1 MKKFLNLLFTFCILS
16 YYANAQ
22 DVKYARYIVD
32 TLSSPFLYG
41 RGYTNNGDKLAAEF
55 IKNELIKHNALS
67 FYNNFFQEYKLSINS
82 IKKTSL
88 RINNKNISAGNE
100 FLVSLSSPKTNG
112 KFKVLKLDSTNFKSK
127 KDFDNFIKKDL
138 KKTVILIDKQNIKDK
153 DITEI
158 FNKTRYRNP
167 FNSAG
172 IITIADKKLSWAIS
186 DGRNVNEYFKISVLR
201 EVLPKK
207 VKKISVDIDTEYL
220 SNYTTKNVIGYV
232 KGKLHP
238 DSFIVFIAHYDHLG
252 QMGEN
257 VYFPG
262 ANDNGSGTSMVLD
275 LARHFAADTN
285 KFLKYSIVFAFVSG
299 EEAGLL
305 GSYYLSKNPLFPID
319 KIKFLINLDMVGT
332 GSEGITIVNGTKFER
347 EFQLFKEINDKNYLL
362 KTVAQRG
369 ESCNSD
375 HCPFYEKGVPAVFIY
390 SMGSENTEYHNI
402 YDTADKLPFT
412 KYNEIFRLLTI
423 FVDRL

>member
-1 MKKFLNLLFTFCILS
+1 MKRFLNLLFTFCILS
-16 YYANAQ
+16 YYTNAQ
-22 DVKYARYIVD
+22 DVKYAHYIVD

-55 IKNELIKHNALS
+55 IKNELIKNNSLS
-67 FYNNFFQEYKLSINS
+67 FNNNFFQEYKLSINS

-100 FLVSLSSPKTNG
+100 FLVSLSSPKTKG

-127 KDFDNFIKKDL
+127 KDYDNIIKKDL

-158 FNKTRYRNP
+158 FNKTRFRNP

-201 EVLPKK
+201 EVIPKK

-220 SNYTTKNVIGYV
+220 SNYTTNNVIGYV
-232 KGKLHP
+232 KGKLYP

-332 GSEGITIVNGTKFER
+332 GSEGITIVNGTKFEK
-347 EFQLFKEINDKNYLL
+347 EFQLFKEINDKNSLL

-412 KYNEIFRLLTI
+412 KYNEIFKLLTI
-423 FVDRL
+423 FVDKL

>member
-1 MKKFLNLLFTFCILS
+1 MKRFLNLLFTFCILS
-16 YYANAQ
+16 YYTNAQ
-22 DVKYARYIVD
+22 DVKYAHYIVD

-55 IKNELIKHNALS
+55 IKNELIKNNSLS
-67 FYNNFFQEYKLSINS
+67 FNNNFFQEYKLSINS

-100 FLVSLSSPKTNG
+100 FLVSLSSPKTKG

-127 KDFDNFIKKDL
+127 KDYDNIIKKDL

-158 FNKTRYRNP
+158 FNKTRFRNP

-201 EVLPKK
+201 EVIPKK

-220 SNYTTKNVIGYV
+220 SNYTTNNVIGYV
-232 KGKLHP
+232 KGKLYP

-332 GSEGITIVNGTKFER
+332 GSEGITIVNGTKFEK
-347 EFQLFKEINDKNYLL
+347 EFQLFKEINDKNSLL

-369 ESCNSD
+369 ESWNSD

-412 KYNEIFRLLTI
+412 KYNEIFKLLTI
-423 FVDRL
+423 FVDKL

>member
-1 MKKFLNLLFTFCILS
+1 MKRFLNLLFTFCILS
-16 YYANAQ
+16 YYTNAQ
-22 DVKYARYIVD
+22 DVKYAHYIVD

-55 IKNELIKHNALS
+55 IKNELIKNNSLS
-67 FYNNFFQEYKLSINS
+67 FNNNFFQEYKLSINS

-100 FLVSLSSPKTNG
+100 FLVSLSSPKTKG

-127 KDFDNFIKKDL
+127 KDYDNIIKKDL

-158 FNKTRYRNP
+158 FNKTRFRNP

-201 EVLPKK
+201 EVIPKK

-220 SNYTTKNVIGYV
+220 SNYTTNNVIGYV
-232 KGKLHP
+232 KGKLYP

-332 GSEGITIVNGTKFER
+332 GSEGITIVNGTKFEK
-347 EFQLFKEINDKNYLL
+347 EFQLFKEINDKNSLL

-369 ESCNSD
+369 ESCKSD

-412 KYNEIFRLLTI
+412 KYNEIFKLLTI
-423 FVDRL
+423 FVDKL

>member
-1 MKKFLNLLFTFCILS
+1 MKRFLNLLFTFCILS
-16 YYANAQ
+16 YYTNAQ
-22 DVKYARYIVD
+22 DVKYAHYIVD

-55 IKNELIKHNALS
+55 IKNELIKNNSLS
-67 FYNNFFQEYKLSINS
+67 FNNNFFQEYKLSINS

-100 FLVSLSSPKTNG
+100 FLVSLSSPKTKG

-127 KDFDNFIKKDL
+127 KDYDNIIKKDL

-153 DITEI
+153 DITKI
-158 FNKTRYRNP
+158 FNKTRFRNP

-201 EVLPKK
+201 EVIPKK

-220 SNYTTKNVIGYV
+220 SNYTTNNVIGYV
-232 KGKLHP
+232 KGKLYP

-332 GSEGITIVNGTKFER
+332 GSEGITIVNGTKFEK
-347 EFQLFKEINDKNYLL
+347 EFQLFKEINDKNSLL

-412 KYNEIFRLLTI
+412 KYNEIFKLLTI
-423 FVDRL
+423 FVDKL